1 MPKLSL
7 AKLERHLYGAADI
20 LRQKGMDA
28 STCIEMNRARM
39 NYDPANGRATSRSP
53 QRNRHSVRL
62 QGYDYSQAGT
72 YFITFCTQDRQCLFG
87 HIVESEMR
95 LNDAG
100 KIVADEWIKTSA
112 IRHEIEL
119 DAWVVMPNHFHGI
132 VIITGD
138 AVGAHGRAPQRQD
151 IRQVGAHGRAP
162 QQGHP
167 PQRGHPPQPP
177 PPDAPDRILRRAP
190 KSLGSLVAGFK
201 SAVTKRINSLRN
213 TPGAKLWQRNYWE
226 HIVRN
231 EPELNR
237 IREYIGNN
245 PAKWEMDKLFI
256 PSAPP

>member
-1 MPKLSL
+1 
-7 AKLERHLYGAADI
+7 
-20 LRQKGMDA
+20 
-28 STCIEMNRARM
+28 
-39 NYDPANGRATSRSP
+39 
-53 QRNRHSVRL
+53 
-62 QGYDYSQAGT
+62 
-72 YFITFCTQDRQCLFG
+72 
-87 HIVESEMR
+87 
-95 LNDAG
+95 
-100 KIVADEWIKTSA
+100 
-112 IRHEIEL
+112 
-119 DAWVVMPNHFHGI
+119 
-132 VIITGD
+132 
-138 AVGAHGRAPQRQD
+138 GRAPQRQD

-162 QQGHP
+162 QQGRAP
-167 PQRGHPPQPP
+167 LQGHPPQPP
-177 PPDAPDRILRRAP
+177 PPDAPDRILRRPP